1 MKGVKTIPAHPV
13 ADSRLKVAVRGPNKS
28 SGTAPKH
35 GPGSFGAMLEFAE
48 AHGTHQM
55 AGNELLQKSIEER
68 SAVKE
73 DPWT

>member
-1 MKGVKTIPAHPV
+1 MIPADPF
-13 ADSRLKVAVRGPNKS
+13 ADSRLNAVARGPKKS
-28 SGTAPKH
+28 SGPEVKQ

-48 AHGTHQM
+48 AHKTHQM

-73 DPWT
+73 DPWS